1 MSRRSEFKINFFISL
16 AAVVVVVLSA
26 AAWLVSKYP
35 WPVLHADF
43 SQAKESVFLGH
54 WPQPSIE
61 DDKQERNKLRRFPK
75 SEQQRRL
82 GIIMRRMDYLNVPIF
97 DLFMDQGIQFVTPEA
112 PVGVSPAVPLIWP
125 SLPSKRAIGSAESTL
140 RDVRYVV
147 LPTPF
152 GAQCVEGIHLVAG
165 EEIRVNL
172 PPAKNKRNIT
182 FNVLPLA
189 PSNMRAL
196 LGQFSWGR
204 QFNDSEVNKLHSV
217 SIPVNDPAATSLRL
231 GMGSGSVLLT
241 SGSIAQW
248 DRVGRLPVQVGETSS
263 LWRSANEKVAVEEEA
278 SQTPETVAEEGGEEL
293 PVLPANSQSAG
304 AKVAENPVPV
314 VTPAPLANKLTAGE
328 KGKKEASETEK
339 KTSEKKVNPLDELL
353 DPESVKYNSVIDVSG
368 SDSVALG
375 YNVLFIQLDPALN
388 DAFADDAQLSEL
400 APRLHSFLQN
410 SLNIPTQFPDVSA
423 GELFQHTIVRQNA
436 ELIPVGLPILT
447 KDLLTRSGVFNLYQ
461 EFRNY
466 GYKVVSFAP
475 SKALSLPDALSRGHE
490 IPRVDGRW
498 LEQNDW
504 KFVARRQ
511 QLDQQNEPVTGLE
524 AIFRNEQTA
533 TVQAISDNE
542 FSKMAEMLEGLERS
556 SDAIPDWRAN
566 EIAVISDNRLYLPRL
581 VDGFQRWMRENTQ
594 IRFMAHVYLNNDD
607 WALRPSFKD
616 FLKVLKYKKLKA
628 LAFPAVSEKLT
639 RLVMLDRVF
648 GNMLDTLIARR
659 THHRTA
665 VAVILPSRSAGRKE
679 PTGRLLVSVPGL
691 KGRPS
696 AVAATSSFDDSL
708 ATVAQIVGVQLNQF
722 DENGRRIFKG
732 LSLEAVNRQS
742 TASKSAQSEKANVA
756 YGKTGDLE
764 KASDENNEQDVQ
776 KESGTK
782 QNSTQSD
789 ADAVAESSAALEP
802 AASLGQLQ
810 HVSRFR
816 MIVLPRAAGCQPFE
830 WTASSSYFGLVS
842 SQPIVE
848 EPLPRGKV
856 IRVFPCGLRDQVIE
870 LSWFQSHFGAQQ
882 TSFSAQNVSQW
893 LGGSFRLNSEA
904 AKGEASDAPLF
915 LVGPQALALDSLP
928 LRLQKFSPQEIPLV
942 FDVSQNAAVGRET
955 LARILNLSSQI
966 QSPQMSART
975 LVYFFREPVRR

>member
-1 MSRRSEFKINFFISL
+1 MSRRSVFRINFFISL
-16 AAVVVVVLSA
+16 AVVVLLVLSA

-61 DDKQERNKLRRFPK
+61 EDKQERKKLRRFPK

-82 GIIMRRMDYLNVPIF
+82 GIILRRMDYLNVPIF
-97 DLFMDQGIQFVTPEA
+97 DLFLDQGIQFLTPEV
-112 PVGVSPAVPLIWP
+112 PVGASPAVPLIWP
-125 SLPSKRAIGSAESTL
+125 SLPSKRLFGSAESSL
-140 RDVRYVV
+140 RDVRYIV

-189 PSNMRAL
+189 PSNMRAWI
-196 LGQFSWGR
+196 GQFSWGR
-204 QFNDSEVNKLHSV
+204 QFNDSEVNKVHSV
-217 SIPVNDPAATSLRL
+217 SIPVNDPAATMLRL
-231 GMGSGSVLLT
+231 SMGSGSVLMT
-241 SGSIAQW
+241 SGSISQW
-248 DRVGRLPVQVGETSS
+248 DRVGRLPVQVGESSS
-263 LWRSANEKVAVEEEA
+263 LWRTANEKVSVEEES
-278 SQTPETVAEEGGEEL
+278 SQEVVAEEGGEES
-293 PVLPANSQSAG
+293 PAMPANTQSAG
-304 AKVAENPVPV
+304 VKVAENSA
-314 VTPAPLANKLTAGE
+314 PAAIPAQAGSKVATNE
-328 KGKKEASETEK
+328 KGKKDGSESEK
-339 KTSEKKVNPLDELL
+339 KTTEKKVNPLDELL
-353 DPESVKYNSVIDVSG
+353 DPESVKYNSVIDVPG
-368 SDSVALG
+368 SDSVAVG

-388 DAFADDAQLSEL
+388 EAFSNEAQLAEL

-410 SLNIPTQFPDVSA
+410 SLNIPTQIPNVSA
-423 GELFQHTIVRQNA
+423 AELFQHTIVRQNA

-447 KDLLTRSGVFNLYQ
+447 KDLLTGSGVFNLYQ

-475 SKALSLPDALSRGHE
+475 SKALALPEALSRGHE

-504 KFVARRQ
+504 KFVARRKE
-511 QLDQQNEPVTGLE
+511 LDQQNEPVTGLD
-524 AIFRNEQTA
+524 AIFKNEQTA
-533 TVQAISDNE
+533 SVQAISETE
-542 FSKMAEMLEGLERS
+542 FNKMAEMLEGLERS

-566 EIAVISDNRLYLPRL
+566 EIAVISDNMLYLPRL

-594 IRFMAHVYLNNDD
+594 TRFLAHVYLNNDD

-628 LAFPAVSEKLT
+628 LAFPAVSDKLA
-639 RLVMLDRVF
+639 RIVMLDRVF
-648 GNMLDTLIARR
+648 GNLIDTLIARR
-659 THHRTA
+659 TFHRTA
-665 VAVILPSRSAGRKE
+665 VALILPSNSVGRKE
-679 PTGRLLVSVPGL
+679 QAGRLLVSVPGL
-691 KGRPS
+691 KGRSP
-696 AVAATSSFDDSL
+696 AVATNSSFDDSL

-722 DENGRRIFKG
+722 DVNGRRIFKG
-732 LSLEAVNRQS
+732 LSLEAVKRQP
-742 TASKSAQSEKANVA
+742 TPPNPAQI
-756 YGKTGDLE
+756 E
-764 KASDENNEQDVQ
+764 KASASGKKNELEKPTQERNSQSLQSD
-776 KESGTK
+776 SGTQ
-782 QNSTQSD
+782 QNSNQLGAT
-789 ADAVAESSAALEP
+789 VLAEGALP
-802 AASLGQLQ
+802 ASETAEALGQLQ

-856 IRVFPCGLRDQVIE
+856 IRVFPCSLRDQVIE
-870 LSWFQSHFGAQQ
+870 LSWFQSHLGAQQ

-904 AKGEASDAPLF
+904 SSGETRDAPLF

-942 FDVSQNAAVGRET
+942 FDVSPNAAAGRET
-955 LARILNLSSQI
+955 LARVLNLSSQI